1 MIKNNKT
8 LYIVANSNNDASRV
22 ASILV
27 KNKALGAIN
36 LL

>member
-8 LYIVANSNNDASRV
+8 TIIIANSNNDASRV

-27 KNKALGAIN
+27 KKKALGAIN